1 MRILIAIYVFQG
13 NAELLSI
20 SSDDSIWN
28 SGDEDDGEKSD
39 TGWSCSDCLRSTG
52 LAQSYLV
59 NEQSTLAVR
68 TMQTTFCADGY
79 VKEPVFY
86 CIHFQYSFYSLSFD
100 GKSLTHVFL
109 QETRMTLKKRCQGL
123 SMNTVT
129 PLWEVRATSLGLTVM
144 EGKGAWR

>member
-52 LAQSYLV
+52 LAHSCLV
-59 NEQSTLAVR
+59 NEQSTLAVQ
-68 TMQTTFCADGY
+68 TMQTTFCGDGH
-79 VKEPVFY
+79 VKEPVF
-86 CIHFQYSFYSLSFD
+86 IASIF
-100 GKSLTHVFL
+100 
-109 QETRMTLKKRCQGL
+109 
-123 SMNTVT
+123 NTVFF
-129 PLWEVRATSLGLTVM
+129 LSRLM
-144 EGKGAWR
+144 ENL